1 MKQLV
6 MTMDFDD
13 EEVAIGADQYMLDF
27 LKYYFRDS
35 TNRTTVV
42 LKDVP

>member
-6 MTMDFDD
+6 MTMEFND
-13 EEVAIGADQYMLDF
+13 EEVAVGADQYMLDF
-27 LKYYFRDS
+27 LKYYLRDT